1 MWRLGWFS
9 LALLLG
15 NLHVLPLASALAQP
29 NSASN
34 ALALSIIAAWQNSS
48 RAPTPQARAHKIEE
62 ALALAVPANPW
73 PFREPARDDL
83 LGQMWGQ
90 LGNEYRRVEG
100 AQRSAALERAVAA
113 YQEAL
118 KFITPKGGA
127 DLAKVYFG
135 LAQVYL
141 DRVPGERSQNIEKA
155 ISAFNAA
162 AQIATKASLPS
173 NWGSI
178 QVGLS
183 KAYWHRIEG
192 RRADNL
198 EVSIQA
204 AEAALSVFTSDKA
217 VADWSSAQQALGAAY
232 WARIYGVRA
241 DNVDKAISAYE
252 KALTVTTRERS
263 AQAWAGLHDN
273 LGMAY
278 AERSRGTPL
287 ENIQRA
293 AAHFESA
300 SKVFTREAFPAD
312 WAQLN
317 MNFGLLLLDRE
328 LDKPAERIEVAI
340 ARFNEALTVYTPQ
353 AFPERWARVMLNLG
367 IAYASRLSGDRADN
381 IERAI
386 AAYQNALQFY
396 SRASDPVKWASA
408 QNNLGIALRKR
419 IRGERAANLS
429 ASIAAHEAAMSV
441 FTSAAFPW
449 LHLRSAQLAG
459 EVAAARHDWSAARE
473 FYRKAMT
480 ASQLLFAGGLNRAEA
495 ESVSR
500 EGGELFAGA
509 AYVAVML
516 NAPLEALDIIESGRA
531 RLLRVALGL
540 DALPIQ
546 PGQRARL
553 ESMRSEIREL
563 EGRIEYLMGDERL
576 QIIGRLEELRANAQR
591 IIDAAMVAQ
600 GDASHSNALALAER
614 LLTKY
619 AVIVIPIVTENGATL
634 LLVRRGAPAT
644 SVLPVPIPGLHTG
657 LLNTFLHG
665 ADPAGRV
672 GGWLGAYS
680 INHLEASERQRRWQ
694 DWLRAVD
701 ELQTR
706 LSGLFAAVL
715 ADALRA
721 NGVQRDSAMLWL
733 PQGALGL
740 LPIAIAG
747 DHAAKTALIDGY
759 TVSSAPSL
767 AAAAAALRR
776 ASLPASPA
784 SLTAV
789 INPTGDLSFT
799 EPEGAVAI
807 SYFDTSQRALLGAND
822 ARREVVIA
830 SLGKSSHWHF
840 ATHGVF
846 SWTDT
851 AQSALL
857 LADGERLTVRDL
869 VDRSDLGH
877 PRLVILSACET
888 GVFDFQRTPDEFIG
902 LPATF
907 LQAGSAGVIGS
918 LWPVDDTST
927 ALIMMKFY
935 DFYLAKNLEPAL
947 ALRRAQLWL
956 REATRPQIDAF
967 LTELVQSARLS
978 LSQESLLRKSLTGG
992 TANEKPYAHPYYWA
1006 AFQFYGS

>member
-15 NLHVLPLASALAQP
+15 NLHLMPINLALAQP

-34 ALALSIIAAWQNSS
+34 GLALSIIAAWQNSS
-48 RAPTPQARAHKIEE
+48 RAPTPEARAQKIEE

-73 PFREPARDDL
+73 PFREPARNDL

-100 AQRSAALERAVAA
+100 AQRSAALERALTA

-118 KFITPKGGA
+118 KYIMPKGGA

-155 ISAFNAA
+155 ILAFNAA

-198 EVSIQA
+198 EISIQA

-287 ENIQRA
+287 ENIQQA

-328 LDKPAERIEVAI
+328 LDKPAERIEAAI
-340 ARFNEALTVYTPQ
+340 ARFNEALTVYTAQ

-386 AAYQNALQFY
+386 AAYQNALRFY
-396 SRASDPVKWASA
+396 SRTSDPVKWASA

-419 IRGERAANLS
+419 MRGERAANLS
-429 ASIAAHEAAMSV
+429 ASVAAHEAAMSV
-441 FTSAAFPW
+441 FTSAAFPL
-449 LHLRSAQLAG
+449 LHLRSSQLAG

-473 FYRKAMT
+473 YYRKAMT

-540 DALPIQ
+540 DALAIQ
-546 PGQRARL
+546 PPQRARL
-553 ESMRSEIREL
+553 EAMRNEIREL

-576 QIIGRLEELRANAQR
+576 QIIGRLEELRANMQR
-591 IIDAAMVAQ
+591 IIDAATTAQ
-600 GDASHSNALALAER
+600 GDASHSNALALAESV
-614 LLTKY
+614 LTKY
-619 AVIVIPIVTENGATL
+619 AVIVIPIVTENGAAL
-634 LLVRRGAPAT
+634 LLVRRGANGA
-644 SVLPVPIPGLHTG
+644 SVVPVPIPGLHTS

-665 ADPAGRV
+665 ADPSGRV

-680 INHLEASERQRRWQ
+680 INHLEVSERQRRWQ
-694 DWLRAVD
+694 DWLRAID
-701 ELQTR
+701 DLQTR

-740 LPIAIAG
+740 LPITIAIDQAG
-747 DHAAKTALIDGY
+747 KTALIDSY

-767 AAAAAALRR
+767 AAAAAGLRR
-776 ASLPASPA
+776 AGLPASPP
-784 SLTAV
+784 SLTAI

-799 EPEGAVAI
+799 EPEGAVAV
-807 SYFDTSQRALLGAND
+807 SYFEKSRRALLGAND
-822 ARREVVIA
+822 ASRELVIA

-947 ALRRAQLWL
+947 AVRRAQLWL

-967 LTELVQSARLS
+967 LTEMVQSARLS
-978 LSQESLLRKSLTGG
+978 SPQASMLRKSLTSG
-992 TANEKPYAHPYYWA
+992 TADEKPYAHPFYWA

>member
-1 MWRLGWFS
+1 MWWLRWFS
-9 LALLLG
+9 LALVLSS
-15 NLHVLPLASALAQP
+15 LHLMPVSSALSQP

-34 ALALSIIAAWQNSS
+34 TLALSIISAWQNSS
-48 RAPTPQARAHKIEE
+48 HASTPEARAQKIEE

-100 AQRSAALERAVAA
+100 AQRPAALERALAA

-118 KFITPKGGA
+118 KYIAPKGGA

-141 DRVPGERSQNIEKA
+141 DRVPGERSQNVEKA

-162 AQIATKASLPS
+162 AQVATKASHPS

-198 EVSIQA
+198 ELSIQA
-204 AEAALSVFTSDKA
+204 AEAALSVFSREQD

-232 WARIYGVRA
+232 WGRIYGVRA

-252 KALTVTTRERS
+252 KALAVTTRERS

-287 ENIQRA
+287 TNIQLA
-293 AAHFESA
+293 ATHFESA

-328 LDKPAERIEVAI
+328 LDKPSERIEAAI

-367 IAYASRLSGDRADN
+367 IAYAGRLSGDRADN

-386 AAYQNALQFY
+386 AAYQNGLQFY
-396 SRASDPVKWASA
+396 GRASDPVKWASA
-408 QNNLGIALRKR
+408 QNNLGMALRKR
-419 IRGERAANLS
+419 MRGERAANLA
-429 ASIAAHEAAMSV
+429 ASLAAHEAAMSV

-449 LHLRSAQLAG
+449 MHLRSAQLAG
-459 EVAAARHDWSAARE
+459 EVASARGDWSAARE
-473 FYRKAMT
+473 YYRRAMG
-480 ASQLLFAGGLNRAEA
+480 ASHLLFAGGLNRAEA

-509 AYVAVML
+509 AYVAVKL
-516 NAPLEALDIIESGRA
+516 NAPLEALEIIESGRA
-531 RLLRVALGL
+531 RLLRVAVGL

-546 PGQRARL
+546 PAQRARL
-553 ESMRSEIREL
+553 EAMRGETREL
-563 EGRIEYLMGDERL
+563 EGRIEYFTGEERL
-576 QIIGRLEELRANAQR
+576 QIIRRLEEVRANMQR
-591 IIDAAMVAQ
+591 IIDEASITP
-600 GDASHSNALALAER
+600 GDASRTEARAVAGS

-619 AVIVIPIVTENGATL
+619 AAIVVPIVTENGAAL
-634 LLVRRGAPAT
+634 LLVRRGANGA
-644 SVLPVPIPGLHTG
+644 SVVPVPIPGLHTG
-657 LLNTFLHG
+657 SLNSFLHG
-665 ADPAGRV
+665 ADASGRV

-680 INHLEASERQRRWQ
+680 INHLEAKERQTRWQ

-701 ELQTR
+701 ELQSR
-706 LSGLFAAVL
+706 LSGLFGSVVAEGL
-715 ADALRA
+715 MA
-721 NGVQRDSAMLWL
+721 NGVERNSAILWL

-740 LPIAIAG
+740 LPITVAA
-747 DHAAKTALIDGY
+747 DQAAKTALIDSY
-759 TVSSAPSL
+759 TVSTAPSL
-767 AAAAAALRR
+767 GAAAAALRR
-776 ASLPASPA
+776 ATLPAVPA

-789 INPTGDLSFT
+789 INPTGDLNFT
-799 EPEGAVAI
+799 EPEGAVAV
-807 SYFDTSQRALLGAND
+807 SYFDKSRRTLLGAD
-822 ARREVVIA
+822 GARREAVIA
-830 SLGKSSHWHF
+830 ALGKSSHWHF

-846 SWTDT
+846 SWTDN

-869 VDRSDLGH
+869 LDRSDLGH

-888 GVFDFQRTPDEFIG
+888 GVFDFQRAPDEFIG

-907 LQAGSAGVIGS
+907 LQVGSAGVIGT
-918 LWPVDDTST
+918 LWPVDETST

-935 DFYLAKNLEPAL
+935 DFYFAKNLEPAL

-956 REATRPQIDAF
+956 REAARPALDAF
-967 LTELVQSARLS
+967 LSELVRSGRLS
-978 LSQESLLRKSLTGG
+978 SPQETMLRKPLTGG
-992 TANEKPYAHPYYWA
+992 NANEKPYAHPYYWA